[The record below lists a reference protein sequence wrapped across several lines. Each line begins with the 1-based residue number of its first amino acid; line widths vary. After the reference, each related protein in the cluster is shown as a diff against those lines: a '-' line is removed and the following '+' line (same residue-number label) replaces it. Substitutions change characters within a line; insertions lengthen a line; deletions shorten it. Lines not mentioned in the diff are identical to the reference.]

1 VIDDDKP
8 GVSSIPL
15 PDGMERI
22 SDDDM
27 PPLPDDLPLPPNDM
41 PLPPDDMPPPPDEIP
56 LPETKHKICI
66 QVSYIS
72 RPLPPYFGR
81 HDCRI
86 SINCAGSK
94 AELGKVNFCKR

>member
-1 VIDDDKP
+1 MIDDDKP

-27 PPLPDDLPLPPNDM
+27 PPLPDDLPPMPDDM

-66 QVSYIS
+66 QVGYIS
-72 RPLPPYFGR
+72 PPLPPPPPPILVFTP
-81 HDCRI
+81 
-86 SINCAGSK
+86 STLFLSK
-94 AELGKVNFCKR
+94 TH